1 MESNAFEKRIYSGR
15 ETPSLK
21 MGSVFVLCFSVCFF
35 KASRFC
41 STALITSLS
50 CRRKMADACLVQSVV
65 LSQVSQV
72 KMCTKIS
79 CLIKIFSFLFFP
91 LDSSWAFGRTLLASI
106 ACDSRGWIISQER
119 SWISANDCSV
129 WETYSVYNFYWCDFG
144 IWTIRNCYKSSP
156 EVRNPYFLWFLS

>member
-1 MESNAFEKRIYSGR
+1 MRSSNFLALKSKQQDTEHLQCQKKIQVLVLIYTVNIHSVSLWVKESLNIFMWN
-15 ETPSLK
+15 PVLLK
-21 MGSVFVLCFSVCFF
+21 SVFTQAVRHRVLKWARFLFCVFPYVFF
-35 KASRFC
+35 KASRFSRFR

-106 ACDSRGWIISQER
+106 ACDSRG
-119 SWISANDCSV
+119 
-129 WETYSVYNFYWCDFG
+129 
-144 IWTIRNCYKSSP
+144 
-156 EVRNPYFLWFLS
+156 

>member
-1 MESNAFEKRIYSGR
+1 MWN
-15 ETPSLK
+15 PVLLK
-21 MGSVFVLCFSVCFF
+21 SVFTQAVRHRVLKWARFLFCVFPYVFF
-35 KASRFC
+35 KASRFSRFR

-129 WETYSVYNFYWCDFG
+129 WETYSVYKFYWCDFG
-144 IWTIRNCYKSSP
+144 T
-156 EVRNPYFLWFLS
+156 